1 MVYKGISNYQILF
14 MPFTPSPNT
23 VARRQC
29 DRDHV
34 VKSMALAHVLREI
47 SYTTGQ

>member
-1 MVYKGISNYQILF
+1 MVYKGISNYQ
-14 MPFTPSPNT
+14 TPSPNT

-34 VKSMALAHVLREI
+34 VKSMALAYVLREI